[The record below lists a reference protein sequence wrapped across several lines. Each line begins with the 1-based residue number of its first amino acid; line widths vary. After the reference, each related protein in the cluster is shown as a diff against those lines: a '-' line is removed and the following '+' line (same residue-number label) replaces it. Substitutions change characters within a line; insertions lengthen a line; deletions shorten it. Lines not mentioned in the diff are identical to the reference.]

1 MRQILLIG
9 GDDDLY
15 NDLLEYGERLGD
27 CLVSRHEEGMAIGG
41 TCDLII
47 MDTLAHGVTPIETIK
62 QIARME
68 PAPVL
73 GLLMNKDA
81 TGKRVQEAFFQY
93 ARAKGLRQAVKL
105 NVPVFFGD
113 IQALAHRQLHPVGH
127 HRTANPLEI
136 TGEMLR
142 TALKQHQFTT
152 YFQPKI
158 ALKAGHIIGAEALV
172 RWQHPEH
179 GLITPD
185 TFIPLIEEFQLM
197 TDMTWLVLEDAL
209 RQTWEWRRLGYDFKV
224 AVNFSASTFSL
235 PGVAANVLAMID
247 AAHLDPECLSIEL
260 TESAMVQNLDMLLE
274 TILELY
280 RFGIEIAI
288 DDYGTGYS
296 SLHQVSVI
304 PASEIKVDQSFV
316 RDMLDNPVDHLIVRN
331 TVRMAHSLGM
341 RALAEGVES
350 KRQALALARSGC
362 DEAQGYFFSRPVDA
376 GAFLAYAGS
385 NPSREVSRHFSLQQS

>member
-1 MRQILLIG
+1 MKGILLIG
-9 GDDDLY
+9 GDDALY

-27 CLVSRHEEGMAIGG
+27 CPVVRHREGMAIEEAY
-41 TCDLII
+41 DLII
-47 MDTLAHGVTPIETIK
+47 MDALAHGVAPIETIK
-62 QIARME
+62 QIAQME
-68 PAPVL
+68 PLPVL

-93 ARAKGLRQAVKL
+93 ARAKGIRQAVKL

-127 HRTANPLEI
+127 HRADNPLEI

-142 TALKQHQFTT
+142 KAIRQHEFTT

-197 TDMTWLVLEDAL
+197 PDMTWLVLEDAL

-341 RALAEGVES
+341 RALAEGVEN

-385 NPSREVSRHFSLQQS
+385 NPSREVSRHFSLQRS